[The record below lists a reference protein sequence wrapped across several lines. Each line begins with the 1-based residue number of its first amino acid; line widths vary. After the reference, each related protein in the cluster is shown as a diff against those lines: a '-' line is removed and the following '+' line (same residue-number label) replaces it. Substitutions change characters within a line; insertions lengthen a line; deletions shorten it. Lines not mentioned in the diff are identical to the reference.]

1 MKWFLLLTLLVGF
14 NAFAGDSSYS
24 FSGKRYSISYELKD
38 DVQEI
43 RLDGTVFSSVVE
55 DLTGFKKVQ
64 KLLRKGV
71 DVKLILYSHGGL
83 QSLYNDLSESIRNAC
98 NSRYSSC
105 RVTTYVSS
113 ASTCESACIPLFM
126 VGDLRKAGRQATFG
140 FHQATVIPG
149 SFKIYGKAQNDL
161 YDAGVDKYWLDSH
174 KNMFDSVQLTVMYP
188 DDMDGSNIVTKIVD

>member
-1 MKWFLLLTLLVGF
+1 MKLLAALCFLLSI
-14 NAFAGDSSYS
+14 NAFAQSSYS
-24 FSGKRYSISYELKD
+24 FSGKRYTISYEMKENI
-38 DVQEI
+38 QEI

-71 DVKLILYSHGGL
+71 DIKLILYSHGGL
-83 QSLYNDLSESIRNAC
+83 QSLYNDLSQSIRNAC
-98 NSRYSSC
+98 DSRYSSC

-126 VGDLRKAGRQATFG
+126 VGDSRKAGRSATFG

-161 YDAGVDKYWLDSH
+161 YEAGVDKYWLD
-174 KNMFDSVQLTVMYP
+174 KNSRMFDTVQLTVLNP
-188 DDMDGSNIVTKIVD
+188 EELDGSNIVTKIVD